1 MELSPEQVIL
11 VGLIASAL
19 TLGIKLL
26 AQWFGYVPGR
36 APLTIVLYV
45 IAFVLAGVWNGI
57 TFPPFPPF
65 VDPVSFIAAVLQF
78 AADILALA
86 APVVG
91 LATLIYNL
99 LYEKVVVT
107 AVQKVKAAAK

>member
-1 MELSPEQVIL
+1 MELTPEQIIL

-19 TLGIKLL
+19 TLVLKLL
-26 AQWFGYVPGR
+26 AQWAGYVPGR

-57 TFPPFPPF
+57 SFPPFPPF
-65 VDPVSFIAAVLQF
+65 TDPVSFAAAVLQF
-78 AADILALA
+78 AADVLALA

-99 LYEKVVVT
+99 LYEKVVVP
-107 AVQKVKAAAK
+107 AVRKVASLRK